1 MNQLKMGAILSYL
14 SIIVSI
20 LLALLYTPVMIRI
33 LGQSE
38 YGLYSLIGSIA
49 AYFSI
54 MDLGLGNAL
63 VRYSARNREI
73 GNDYSAAKL
82 NGFFLTLYSVIGLI
96 TIIVGIFVYNSVD
109 TIFGSELS
117 NEDIMKAK
125 IMIFILIINFALS
138 FPLSIFNS
146 ILRAHER
153 FIIDKIVSITRIV
166 LGPLLILPIIY
177 MGYGAVSMVAITTFV
192 NLLCLFFTMVYCF
205 KKLDISFYFGKMD
218 IQLTREILGYSFL
231 VFLGIVVDQIYWQTD
246 QLILGA
252 VSGTVP
258 VAIYAIAMLFVKLY
272 MQFSTAISGLLLPKI
287 SMMVAKNVANEE
299 LSNLMIKY
307 GRIQYFVITLILCGY
322 ILYGKE
328 FIYYWAGSE
337 YSQTYYIGLII
348 LIPLTIPLI
357 QNIGINILYAK
368 NLQGF
373 RAVVLISIAVLNII
387 ISIPVA
393 KEYGGIGV
401 AIITAL
407 TILLGNV
414 IVMNIYYQKKIGI
427 NMVAFWRNIVIATIP
442 IVLSITIGY
451 FISMIFVQESI
462 LLLGVKIVIYT
473 IIHVLFIYYIG
484 FNSYEKNLI
493 KSILGKVK
501 NRIL

>member
-1 MNQLKMGAILSYL
+1 MGAILSYL
-14 SIIVSI
+14 SIFISI

-73 GNDYSAAKL
+73 GNEDSAAKL
-82 NGFFLTLYSVIGLI
+82 NGFFLMLYAAIGLL
-96 TIIVGIFVYNSVD
+96 TIIVGFFVYNSVE
-109 TIFGSELS
+109 TIFSGGLS
-117 NEDIMKAK
+117 AEDVGKAK
-125 IMIFILIINFALS
+125 IMIIILIINFSLS

-153 FIIDKIVSITRIV
+153 FIVDKTISIIRIV
-166 LGPLLILPIIY
+166 LAPLLTLPIIY
-177 MGYGAVSMVAITTFV
+177 IGYGAVSMVVITTLV
-192 NLLCLFFTMVYCF
+192 NLVCLLFTMIYCF
-205 KKLDISFYFGKMD
+205 KNLHVSFYFGKLD
-218 IQLTREILGYSFL
+218 TKLTREILGYSFL

-246 QLILGA
+246 QIILGA
-252 VSGTVP
+252 VSGTIP
-258 VAIYAIAMLFVKLY
+258 VAIYALAMLFVKLY

-287 SMMVAKNVANEE
+287 SMLVAKNVPNKE

-307 GRIQYFVITLILCGY
+307 GRIQYFIITLILCGY

-328 FIYYWAGSE
+328 FIFYWAGAD
-337 YSQTYYIGLII
+337 YAQTYYIGLII

-357 QNIGINILYAK
+357 QNIGISILYAK

-373 RAVVLISIAVLNII
+373 RAIVLIIIAVLNVVV
-387 ISIPVA
+387 SIPIA
-393 KEYGGIGV
+393 KEYGVIGV

-414 IVMNIYYQKKIGI
+414 LVMNIYYQKKIGI
-427 NMVAFWRNIVIATIP
+427 DMVAFWKNIFVVTIP
-442 IVLSITIGY
+442 VILSIITGY
-451 FISMIFVQESI
+451 FMSMIFVQESI
-462 LLLGVKIVIYT
+462 VYLGVKIVVYT
-473 IIHVLFIYYIG
+473 ILHALFIYFIG
-484 FNSYEKNLI
+484 FNSYEKQLI
-493 KSILGKVK
+493 SSTIK
-501 NRIL
+501 NFKARII